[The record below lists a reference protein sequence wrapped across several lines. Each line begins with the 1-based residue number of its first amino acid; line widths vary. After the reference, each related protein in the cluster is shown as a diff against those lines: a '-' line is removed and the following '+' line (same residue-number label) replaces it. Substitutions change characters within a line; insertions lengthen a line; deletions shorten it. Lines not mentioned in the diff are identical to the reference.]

1 MPDEIYGAVG
11 VLAYDAGADRVQCHV
26 CGAWFKK
33 LTSFHLARH
42 GLSIKDY
49 KARFGLSASTPL
61 ESPRTTT
68 RRRRATECGVADQVQ
83 LLADDTLYGEIGL
96 LAYDPLL
103 DRIQCHACGRWF
115 HKLTSFHLKRHGLTI
130 SDYKELFGLNAGT
143 ALETPRI
150 QDLRRQHNARNDN
163 ARFLIP
169 AEKGTPPPGGSHPNV
184 RRAEYLRRYHTP
196 EHFAARA
203 QRQRR
208 WSDAE
213 MLDVLRRLQAERGG
227 YLRISDL
234 RTTQPTAQTVV
245 RRFGSWKRVCE
256 LLGQPYR
263 AIKSGPPPGTPRQWS
278 DADLLTAL
286 RAIQAREG
294 GILTVNALR
303 QYSSG
308 HKGRAG
314 EAPTYATVR
323 ARLGSWQRVCELLEQ
338 PFYPPGHGQRF
349 SRTGRPLRGVTR
361 GDANPDMRSPSSP
374 DNGQASLPV
383 STEHPVCV

>member
-1 MPDEIYGAVG
+1 VSDEIYGAVG

-42 GLSIKDY
+42 GLSISGY
-49 KARFGLSASTPL
+49 KERFGLGPRTPL
-61 ESPRTTT
+61 ESPPTTT
-68 RRRRATECGVADQVQ
+68 RRRRATERGVADQVQ
-83 LLADDTLYGEIGL
+83 LLADDTLYGEIGV

-103 DRIQCHACGRWF
+103 DRIQCHGCGRWF
-115 HKLTSFHLKRHGLTI
+115 HKLTSFHLARHGLSI
-130 SDYKELFGLNAGT
+130 AEYKERFGLNAGT

-150 QDLRRQHNARNDN
+150 GELRRWHNARNDN
-163 ARFLIP
+163 ARLLIP
-169 AEKGTPPPGGSHPNV
+169 AQKGAPPPGGTHPNV

-213 MLDVLRRLQAERGG
+213 MLNALRRLQAERGG
-227 YLRISDL
+227 YLRITDL
-234 RTTQPTAQTVV
+234 RATRPTAQTVV

-256 LLGQPYR
+256 LLGQPDR
-263 AIKSGPPPGTPRQWS
+263 AITSGPPPGTPRQWS
-278 DADLLTAL
+278 DAELLAAL

-308 HKGRAG
+308 RKGHAG
-314 EAPTYATVR
+314 AAPTYKTVR
-323 ARLGSWQRVCELLEQ
+323 AQLGSWRRVCELLGQ
-338 PFYPPGHGQRF
+338 PFFPPGHGQRF
-349 SRTGRPLRGVTR
+349 SRTGRPLRGVAKGGIDSDR
-361 GDANPDMRSPSSP
+361 RPSSSA
-374 DNGQASLPV
+374 DNELTAVSLM
-383 STEHPVCV
+383 SDHRADG